1 MLKTLKKLLG
11 AEQNNTQSD
20 KEAIYRPNLPTNP
33 NFVTEPHKIAKLLQ
47 DIEATSPLC
56 TITFEGLKEEF
67 SSSILTVNSLENQLI
82 LDELLPDRG
91 NAILHRTKS
100 LKLSTHFNGI
110 HLAFKLDNIRQGSSQ
125 GMAYYKAGFPERIYY
140 PQRRKAP
147 RIEITSIYIP
157 FAGIASKNN
166 ISIGGSVFDIS
177 RSGIGIKLPDNRS
190 RIQRGDVIK
199 KCSITLEDDYCLEFD
214 LAVRFVKR
222 AGAGNPQTN
231 IGGHFENLSSK
242 SQNKLSYFIA
252 SLERQEIRKQ
262 KA

>member
-11 AEQNNTQSD
+11 TEKNTVRSEA
-20 KEAIYRPNLPTNP
+20 EAIYHPKLPSNP

-56 TITFEGLKEEF
+56 TITFDGMKEEF
-67 SSSILTVNSLENQLI
+67 SSSILTVNTLENQLI
-82 LDELLPDRG
+82 LDELLPAQG
-91 NAILHRTKS
+91 NTILQRKKS

-110 HLAFKLDNIRQGSSQ
+110 HLAFKLGNVKTGSSQ
-125 GMAYYKAGFPERIYY
+125 GMAYYKADFPNRIYY

-147 RIEITSIYIP
+147 RIEITTIYIP
-157 FAGIASKNN
+157 FTGIASKNN

-199 KCSITLEDDYCLEFD
+199 KCNITLDDYTLEFD

-222 AGAGNPQTN
+222 IGAGNPQTN
-231 IGGHFENLSSK
+231 IGGNFENLSTK
-242 SQNKLSYFIA
+242 SQNKLSYFLA

-262 KA
+262 KS